1 MFSVSELAA
10 MTEEIGRSIGPGSG
24 LGTSIVIARGKAT
37 LPPQSVRLVRPGG
50 QGRAVATDGTA
61 AAHSSV
67 EVVGLPSL
75 DIRPR
80 DRFALDNLFYEV
92 VSVHPQRQIG
102 TVAQARL
109 VQ

>member
-1 MFSVSELAA
+1 MFSSSELAA

-24 LGTSIVIARGKAT
+24 LGTSIVIARGTAT

-50 QGRAVATDGTA
+50 QGRAVATDGTESA
-61 AAHSSV
+61 QLVV
-67 EVVGLPSL
+67 EVVGLPTL

-80 DRFALDNLFYEV
+80 DRFALDGLFYEV

-109 VQ
+109 AQ